1 MFWIYELPLWVLSTL
16 CIAVLVIFDIAGVLI
31 VRKRGWILGVEE
43 TAAAFA
49 IHAFIGVVYA
59 VALGLIVV
67 NVQDGYDKV
76 SSAVVREASAAS
88 DLFRIMQG
96 VEDPERTHMQDL
108 VSRYV
113 DRVIADEWPAE
124 EHNERS
130 ELTAQTMDSV
140 ARDVYL
146 YEPRSTHAQLLYE
159 QVLDDVQELLNAR
172 RERVYLGSES
182 VGPVIWLVIVIG
194 AIITLGFTWFF
205 YIPSRRAHVITSG
218 VAAALVGMMMFL
230 ILGLDHP
237 AWGSLSVDPG
247 PFVTVQAN
255 LARWRAE
262 TATETAAEKLVPP
275 ASVPPAP
282 PAKP

>member
-1 MFWIYELPLWVLSTL
+1 MFWIYELPLWVLSSL
-16 CIAVLVIFDIAGVLI
+16 CVGVLVIVNVCGVL
-31 VRKRGWILGVEE
+31 VARKRDWVLGVEE

-67 NVQDGYDKV
+67 GVQDGYDKV

-88 DLFRIMQG
+88 DLFRTMQG
-96 VEDPERTHMQDL
+96 VEDPERTHMQGL
-108 VSRYV
+108 VERYI
-113 DRVIADEWPAE
+113 DRVITDEWPAE
-124 EHNERS
+124 EYDKRS
-130 ELTAQTMDSV
+130 ELTSATVDSI
-140 ARDVYL
+140 ARDVFL

-172 RERVYLGSES
+172 RERLYLGSAS
-182 VGPVIWLVIVIG
+182 VGPVIWLVVIIG

-205 YIPSRRAHVITSG
+205 YIPSRRAHIITSG

-237 AWGSLSVDPG
+237 AWGSLNVDPG
-247 PFVTVQAN
+247 AFVTVKSN
-255 LARWRAE
+255 LARWKAE
-262 TATETAAEKLVPP
+262 TAAAG
-275 ASVPPAP
+275 AA
-282 PAKP
+282 AKPVNP

>member
-16 CIAVLVIFDIAGVLI
+16 CVGTLVIVNIMGVLVA
-31 VRKRGWILGVEE
+31 RKRDWVLGVEE

-67 NVQDGYDKV
+67 SVQEGYDKV

-88 DLFRIMQG
+88 DLFRTMQG
-96 VEDPERTHMQDL
+96 VEEPERSHMQGL
-108 VSRYV
+108 VERYV
-113 DRVIADEWPAE
+113 DRVITDEWPAE

-130 ELTAQTMDSV
+130 EVTTRTADSI
-140 ARDVYL
+140 ARDIFV
-146 YEPRSTHAQLLYE
+146 YEPRSTHAQLLYD
-159 QVLDDVQELLNAR
+159 QLLDDVQELLNAR

-182 VGPVIWLVIVIG
+182 VGPVIWMVVIVG
-194 AIITLGFTWFF
+194 GIITLGFTWFF

-218 VAAALVGMMMFL
+218 VAAALVGLMMFL

-237 AWGSLSVDPG
+237 AWGSLSVDSG
-247 PFVTVQAN
+247 AFVSAKQNIAK
-255 LARWRAE
+255 WKAE
-262 TATETAAEKLVPP
+262 TASA
-275 ASVPPAP
+275 ASVAP
-282 PAKP
+282 VVPTPTPTP